1 MNTPQPVAQTRPE
14 GLLSGIR
21 AGFSESERTFTPVAD
36 LIRLTKLGW
45 QIFTSFGQA
54 LLTGRF
60 PIGELIIQC
69 WYTIRVCSLPA
80 LAVAIPFGVVLALQV
95 SLLSQ
100 QVGAVAFTGAGNTL
114 AVIRQAAPLVTAL
127 ILAGVAGSSICAD
140 LGARK
145 IREELDAMEVMGIP
159 VVQRLVMPR
168 AIATT
173 IMGMLIT
180 GLVMF
185 FTIVTTLLVSS
196 VVMSLPPGTYLASV
210 SALAHPSD
218 MALSMFKAAVF
229 AIITTTVAAD
239 RGFRVRPGPAG
250 VGDAVTSAVVTNF
263 MLLFA
268 VNVLISQIASM
279 FSSGPLG

>member
-95 SLLSQ
+95 GLLSQ

-239 RGFRVRPGPAG
+239 RGVRVRTGPAG

-263 MLLFA
+263 VLLFA

>member
-1 MNTPQPVAQTRPE
+1 M
-14 GLLSGIR
+14 
-21 AGFSESERTFTPVAD
+21 AD

-95 SLLSQ
+95 GLLSQ

-239 RGFRVRPGPAG
+239 RGFRVRTGPAG

-263 MLLFA
+263 VLLFA

>member
-1 MNTPQPVAQTRPE
+1 MTSPRTATRPQPT

-21 AGFSESERTFTPVAD
+21 AGFSESERTFTPIAD
-36 LIRLTKLGW
+36 LIRLTGLAW
-45 QIFTSFGQA
+45 QIFTSLIRS

-60 PIGELIIQC
+60 PLDELIIQS
-69 WYTIRVCSLPA
+69 WYTIRVCTLPA

-95 SLLSQ
+95 GLLSQ

-145 IREELDAMEVMGIP
+145 IREELDALEVMGIP

-173 IMGMLIT
+173 IMGILIT

-239 RGFRVRPGPAG
+239 RGFRVRTGPAG

-263 MLLFA
+263 VLLFA
-268 VNVLISQIASM
+268 VNVLISQAVSM
-279 FSSGPLG
+279 FAGGPLG

>member
-1 MNTPQPVAQTRPE
+1 
-14 GLLSGIR
+14 
-21 AGFSESERTFTPVAD
+21 
-36 LIRLTKLGW
+36 
-45 QIFTSFGQA
+45 
-54 LLTGRF
+54 
-60 PIGELIIQC
+60 
-69 WYTIRVCSLPA
+69 
-80 LAVAIPFGVVLALQV
+80 
-95 SLLSQ
+95 
-100 QVGAVAFTGAGNTL
+100 
-114 AVIRQAAPLVTAL
+114 
-127 ILAGVAGSSICAD
+127 
-140 LGARK
+140 
-145 IREELDAMEVMGIP
+145 
-159 VVQRLVMPR
+159 

-173 IMGMLIT
+173 VMGVLIT

-239 RGFRVRPGPAG
+239 RGFRVRTGPAG

-263 MLLFA
+263 VLLFA

-279 FSSGPLG
+279 FTSGPLG